1 MGKQRQNGRN
11 LQIQKRKE
19 NVITYIKKTKFKQV
33 LNQLTTIKVKL
44 FLSYLVPI
52 VCIILLGI
60 KSYEN
65 ASEGIKNS
73 YEQSTTQSINMTSD
87 YIQFGLEA
95 TDALVQQYTKDVMIQ
110 NYFMGNYEGDDKESK
125 SVYRTIR
132 NVLLAKQTT
141 DDFISEIY
149 IFSDKVKPIT
159 TLKKDV
165 EFSIADFF
173 QTDYGK
179 SVRANER
186 RSRWNGKDQF
196 LMDKLGTDCALRLVR
211 RLDGVE
217 AVIVIDIKLDTINT
231 ILTNLGI
238 GEDGVVSLV
247 TPDSREIIS
256 GSKYEGVEHVFTGKE
271 FFDNTV
277 SSQDARKSFYV
288 NNKGKDNLFIYSKI
302 GETGST
308 ICSMIPKDS
317 LLKRADTIKKVTVRI
332 VVITCIVAI
341 LIGGMI
347 SLGIDKAIKNIIV
360 GLKRAAKGDMTV
372 EFQSKR
378 KDEFHLLNAE
388 IQNTFLNVKELIRQV
403 KQLSSEV
410 SDSSANVAKTSEAFL
425 QASESISEAMK
436 EIEQGIG
443 QQANDAEECLLQMD
457 NLSGKIA
464 VVSVNTKEISKIA
477 DDTKESINDGTVVT
491 QDLNNQTKATM
502 EIATAIISEIEA
514 LEKKSLSI
522 SAIINVINDIANQT
536 NLLSLNASIEASRAG
551 EYGRGFA
558 VVADEIRK
566 LAEQSRKSVSE
577 IQKIIKNIQDGTKN
591 AVLTAKKAENVM
603 LQQETAVE
611 NTTHS
616 YQTINKNV
624 EKLVINLNGILENI
638 ENIEQA
644 RVSTLG
650 SIENISAVLEETA
663 ASSNTVNQTAY
674 DQLKTVETLNEAAS
688 SLNTNSNKLVNAVDA
703 FTV

>member
-1 MGKQRQNGRN
+1 MGKRRQNGRD
-11 LQIQKRKE
+11 LQKQKRKE
-19 NVITYIKKTKFKQV
+19 DIITYIINNKLKQV

-44 FLSYLVPI
+44 FFSYSVPI

-95 TDALVQQYTKDVMIQ
+95 TDALAQQYIKDVMIQ
-110 NYFMGNYEGDDKESK
+110 NYFMGNYEGDEKESK

-132 NVLLAKQTT
+132 SVLLAKQTT
-141 DDFISEIY
+141 DNFISEIY

-165 EFSIADFF
+165 EFSIEDFF

-186 RSRWNGKDQF
+186 RSIWNGKDQF

-231 ILTNLGI
+231 ILANLGI
-238 GEDGVVSLV
+238 GEDGVISLV

-271 FFDNTV
+271 FFDSTV
-277 SSQDARKSFYV
+277 NSKETRKAFYV
-288 NNKGKDNLFIYSKI
+288 KNKGKDNLFIYSKI

-317 LLKRADTIKKVTVRI
+317 LLNRADTIKKVTVSI
-332 VVITCIVAI
+332 VVIACIVAV

-347 SLGIDKAIKNIIV
+347 SIGIDKAIKNIIA

-378 KDEFHLLNAE
+378 KDEFHVLNTE
-388 IQNTFLNVKELIRQV
+388 MQNTFLNVKRLIKQV

-477 DDTKESINDGTVVT
+477 DDTKASINDGTIVT

-522 SAIINVINDIANQT
+522 SAIISVINDIANQT

-688 SLNTNSNKLVNAVDA
+688 SLNTNSDKLVSAVDA